1 MGKDSQDRRRM
12 RMVEATK
19 EYIGVPYKLGG
30 RSKRGIDCFWL
41 IVDMMKKQ
49 GKSLPEDLKVGKYNL
64 GNYTKLF
71 SPDTSLEE
79 RKLIIAGFFE
89 KYFDE
94 INPGRAFVGDM
105 ALLETRGMVAA
116 GVLVGNDNVMLMF
129 ETSGV
134 KVVPMNKFGPNRWR
148 FFRCR

>member
-1 MGKDSQDRRRM
+1 M

-30 RSKRGIDCFWL
+30 DSKEGFDCFWL
-41 IVDMMKKQ
+41 IADMIKKQ
-49 GKSLPEDLKVGKYNL
+49 GKSLPANLEMGKYNVE
-64 GNYTKLF
+64 NYTQLF
-71 SPDTSLEE
+71 SSDTPYEE
-79 RKLIIAGFFE
+79 RKLIITGFFE

-94 INPGRAFVGDM
+94 IDSGRAFVGDM
-105 ALLETRGMVAA
+105 ALLEAREMIAA

-129 ETSGV
+129 ETTGV
-134 KVVPMNKFGPNRWR
+134 KIVPMSKFKLDRWR

>member
-1 MGKDSQDRRRM
+1 M

-30 RSKRGIDCFWL
+30 CSKDGFDCFWL
-41 IVDMMKKQ
+41 IVDMIKKQ
-49 GKSLPEDLKVGKYNL
+49 GKSLPEDLEIGKYNL
-64 GNYTKLF
+64 ANYTKLF

-79 RKLIIAGFFE
+79 RKLVITGFFQ

-94 INPGRAFVGDM
+94 IEPGQAFIGDV
-105 ALLETRGMVAA
+105 ALLELRDMIAA
-116 GVLVGNDNVMLMF
+116 GILVGNDNVMLMF

-134 KVVPMNKFGPNRWR
+134 KIIPMNKFKVDRWR